1 MLYKNIEIIDNAY
14 GGYGVGV
21 LPDGKKVFVPFAVK
35 YDLLDI
41 EVVEDKRSYSFGRII
56 NLVKGSE
63 KRENTPYCPHIGVCG
78 GCLFGNIKYS
88 EQINIKKD
96 ILRYNFKDIK
106 YFKIDKIFTDSPLRY
121 RIKCNI
127 KFKDKKLGFYKFN
140 SNDFVPVEDCPV
152 ISKNIVEYAR
162 KLKENLDDFS
172 EMDFIENNE
181 NYVLSSVDE
190 EKYIN
195 YETVFGEVFVSPT
208 TFFQGNRFL
217 LNDLLGSAVNL
228 VTKKDI
234 LELYCGNGFFT
245 KGLSKRCNHILAVD
259 SDKNAIK
266 LAKRAD
272 IKNTKFI
279 AYDLNKTF
287 QIEEKFD
294 TFFVD
299 PARVGLSKSVIKMIL
314 EKLPFEIVYVS
325 CNPTTLK
332 RDLVKLLEYY
342 KITNF
347 YMFDMF
353 PNTYHVECVT
363 LMSKVEK

>member
-35 YDLLDI
+35 SDLLDI
-41 EVVEDKRSYSFGRII
+41 EVIEDKKSYSFGTIV

-63 KRENTPYCPHIGVCG
+63 KREKDLYCPHIGVCG

-88 EQINIKKD
+88 EQINIKKG
-96 ILRYNFKDIK
+96 ILHYNFKDIRD
-106 YFKIDKIFTDSPLRY
+106 FKIDKIFTDAPLRY

-127 KFKDKKLGFYKFN
+127 KFKNKKFGFYKFN
-140 SNDFVPVEDCPV
+140 SNEFVPVEDCPV
-152 ISKNIVEYAR
+152 ISKNIIEYAR

-172 EMDFIENNE
+172 EIDFIENNE
-181 NYVLSSVDE
+181 NYVLSSLDE

-195 YETVFGEVFVSPT
+195 YETIFGEIFVSPT

-217 LNDLLGSAVNL
+217 LNDLLKVAVNL
-228 VTKKDI
+228 VTKKDV

-259 SDKNAIK
+259 SDKDAIK

-272 IKNTKFI
+272 IRNAKFI
-279 AYDLNKTF
+279 THDLNKVL
-287 QIEEKFD
+287 QVGEHFD

-332 RDLVKLLEYY
+332 RDIAKLLEFF

-353 PNTYHVECVT
+353 PNTYHIESVVRLE
-363 LMSKVEK
+363 LK